1 MVVSALMSLGSL
13 DPWAEFGMFFFF
25 FFNDLVRSDILR
37 LLLLPCWKWD
47 IFQVIQYAGILI
59 ELIHY
64 LYLCSQ
70 TALILFLG
78 IGL

>member
-1 MVVSALMSLGSL
+1 MEVSLGSL
-13 DPWAEFGMFFFF
+13 GSWAELGIFF
-25 FFNDLVRSDILR
+25 FFNDLVRPDILR

-47 IFQVIQYAGILI
+47 LFQFLQYAGLLI